1 KTLDQRADL
10 HGNVTLTA
18 RPSLLPAWRGGAH
31 PTPPIA
37 PPDGPLPLLGVKLRV
52 SNHLKP
58 VIHRAVNEQVA
69 ALQARLRDDPFLE
82 VAARREWAKMCRSIS
97 LGATAA
103 GMPNL
108 WLELRPTRAFAGQP
122 HISGTALTLTI
133 GVEAQ
138 TRIVPNE

>member
-1 KTLDQRADL
+1 FID
-10 HGNVTLTA
+10 
-18 RPSLLPAWRGGAH
+18 
-31 PTPPIA
+31 
-37 PPDGPLPLLGVKLRV
+37 
-52 SNHLKP
+52 
-58 VIHRAVNEQVA
+58 RAVNEQVT

-82 VAARREWAKMCRSIS
+82 QAARREWAKMCRSIS

-122 HISGTALTLTI
+122 HTNGSALTLTI

-138 TRIVPNE
+138 TRILPNENKPNCPVPAPFEPVPANEHGRVNIAEPVDTPLTQATRLRE